1 MAYDLDPIQNHCYPG
16 TTVLINKLG
25 IRQQQKLDEVES
37 LIVSAKIIEYEMAP
51 FPDPF
56 SFGYYKRLHAFLF
69 DQLYDWAGKLRDVDV
84 SKQHTHFCPSKEV
97 AELADRIFA
106 RAAGMD
112 YFQGLDRQPFIQEIT
127 DFYSGINYLHPFRE
141 GNGRTQR
148 VFFRELARRA
158 GYSLDYSL
166 IDPDLLMVATIHAA
180 SGIQDTLLQAF
191 DQMIQ

>member
-16 TTVLINKLG
+16 TTVLINKFG
-25 IRQQQKLDEVES
+25 IRQQQKLDEVEA
-37 LIVSAKIIEYEMAP
+37 LIVSAKIVEYEMSP
-51 FPDPF
+51 FLDPF
-56 SFGYYKRLHAFLF
+56 SFDYYKRLHAFLF

-84 SKQHTHFCPSKEV
+84 SKQHTRFCPSKEI
-97 AELADRIFA
+97 EKLADRMFA

-112 YFQGLDRQPFIQEIT
+112 YFQGLDRPSFLQEIT
-127 DFYSGINYLHPFRE
+127 DFYNGINYLHPFRE

-166 IDPDLLMVATIHAA
+166 IDPDMMMLATIHAA
-180 SGIQDTLLQAF
+180 SGIRDTLLQAF
-191 DQMIQ
+191 EKMIL

>member
-1 MAYDLDPIQNHCYPG
+1 MAYDLDPIQKHCYPG

-25 IRQQQKLDEVES
+25 IRQQKKLDEVEA
-37 LIVSAKIIEYEMAP
+37 LIVSAKIVEYEMSP

-56 SFGYYKRLHAFLF
+56 SFDYYKCLHAFLF
-69 DQLYDWAGKLRDVDV
+69 DQLYDWAGNLRDVDV
-84 SKQHTHFCPSKEV
+84 SKQHTRFCPSKEI
-97 AELADRIFA
+97 EKLADRMFA

-112 YFQGLDRQPFIQEIT
+112 YFQGLDRPSFLREIT
-127 DFYSGINYLHPFRE
+127 DFYNGINYLHPFRE

-166 IDPDLLMVATIHAA
+166 IDPDMLMLATIHAA

-191 DQMIQ
+191 EKMIL